1 MGFALWIEQDTAWAA
16 GTHEYRPMGAAV
28 IGAGGTFTPR
38 DFKRYLNPPPR
49 YDPRFAGLFASL
61 GEMNDFLRRRTRR
74 QTPFTNFENK
84 LLPVQKPNH
93 STVLAPLSRAPSRPW
108 IPRFS

>member
-28 IGAGGTFTPR
+28 IGAGGTFTHR

-61 GEMNDFLRRRTRR
+61 GELNHFLRRRTRR
-74 QTPFTNFENK
+74 QTRSQLLKINFSPAKNRIIPPF
-84 LLPVQKPNH
+84 
-93 STVLAPLSRAPSRPW
+93 
-108 IPRFS
+108 